1 MIRILHLTTHL
12 NIGGITSYIKLLTKE
27 MRKLSYQLYVGS
39 SGGTQEKM
47 LEEEGIRCLKFNI
60 RTKSELSPKLYLA
73 IPQLIQ
79 LVKQEKID
87 LIHAHTRVTQVLAW
101 WVQRFSKIPFV
112 STCHGFYKRRL
123 GRRILPAWGNHVIAI
138 SKPVEESLLK
148 DFHVRRTAVST
159 IFNAIDIIDLIKRY
173 REKNPEAVRQE
184 LNLPKSS
191 RVIGIVARVV
201 EDKGHEYFLRAAAK
215 LVLDSFPN
223 VKILI
228 VGEGPYL
235 KNTKELV
242 RRLRLEKSVCFL
254 GNINDITYALS
265 VIDIFVLPA
274 IWREGFGLS
283 IIEAMAVSKP
293 VIVTNIWALNELVH
307 DRENGLLVEPK
318 DVDDLAN
325 AIREL
330 LSDQDLYSKVSRN
343 GSEMVR
349 QEFSITQMANRVD
362 RLYRQI
368 LSQPGNADKSRLTKD
383 LRESNIQT

>member
-12 NIGGITSYIKLLTKE
+12 NIGGITSYIKFLTKE
-27 MRKLSYQLYVGS
+27 MHKLPYQLYVGS
-39 SGGTQEKM
+39 SGGTQEKI
-47 LEEEGIRCLKFNI
+47 LEGTGVHCLKLNI

-73 IPQLIQ
+73 IPKLLQF
-79 LVKQEKID
+79 VKQEKID

-101 WVQRFSKIPFV
+101 WVQRFSGIPYV

-148 DFHVRRTAVST
+148 DFHVKPTAVST
-159 IFNAIDIIDLIKRY
+159 IFNAIDIADLTRRY
-173 REKNPEAVRQE
+173 QAKNPEAIRKE
-184 LNLPKSS
+184 LNLPRSS
-191 RVIGIVARVV
+191 KVIGIVARVV

-215 LVLDSFPN
+215 LILDSFPD

-235 KNTKELV
+235 KSAKELV
-242 RRLRLEKSVCFL
+242 RRIHLENSVCFL
-254 GNINDITYALS
+254 GNVNDISYALS

-318 DVDDLAN
+318 DVEDLAD

-330 LSDQDLYSKVSRN
+330 LSDKELYAKVSYN
-343 GSEMVR
+343 GSEMVK
-349 QEFSITQMANRVD
+349 QEFSIAQMANRVD
-362 RLYRQI
+362 RLYQQV
-368 LSQPGNADKSRLTKD
+368 LCKSANDDKSRLTNN
-383 LRESNIQT
+383 LRESKIWD